1 MPPLAVA
8 KNDPVLTVGSHSI
21 CWASVEVDSLT
32 MTESAGL
39 TLLSVGHGDD
49 RGLLQRQD
57 VGEVPGEVLQ
67 ERLLGR
73 TGIAE
78 DGR

>member
-1 MPPLAVA
+1 VQ
-8 KNDPVLTVGSHSI
+8 
-21 CWASVEVDSLT
+21 VDQRRAPRDLG
-32 MTESAGL
+32 EA
-39 TLLSVGHGDD
+39 VGHRDH
-49 RGLLQRQD
+49 RGLLQRKD
-57 VGEVPGEVLQ
+57 VREVTGEFLQ

>member
-1 MPPLAVA
+1 
-8 KNDPVLTVGSHSI
+8 
-21 CWASVEVDSLT
+21 VEVDSLT

-78 DGR
+78 DGG